1 MNKLQA
7 PGGKMVFLTDSLSAI
22 QAIEAKSTDS
32 TVQNLKRELSQLSEM
47 VESHLQWI
55 PSHCGIAGNE
65 SADVLAKEGSAKE
78 QIYQPLSFQ
87 EVKTIIQ
94 RKSAVDWKTNTGY
107 DYGKDSLKDLSRTD
121 QVIIFRLRTG
131 HCRLN
136 KHLYRLGISQ
146 TALCQCQ
153 QAEQTPEHILQD
165 CPLLGELRIN
175 MWPHPVDL
183 KTKLWGNLTDLKLTA
198 QFVVHSKLS
207 A

>member
-1 MNKLQA
+1 MLSSQKRQKFTCSGFHLTVALQ
-7 PGGKMVFLTDSLSAI
+7 
-22 QAIEAKSTDS
+22 
-32 TVQNLKRELSQLSEM
+32 
-47 VESHLQWI
+47 
-55 PSHCGIAGNE
+55 
-65 SADVLAKEGSAKE
+65 GSANE